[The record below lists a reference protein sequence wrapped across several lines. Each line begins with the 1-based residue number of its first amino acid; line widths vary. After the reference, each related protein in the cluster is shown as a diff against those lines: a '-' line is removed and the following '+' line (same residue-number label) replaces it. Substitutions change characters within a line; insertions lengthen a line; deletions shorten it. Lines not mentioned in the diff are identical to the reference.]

1 MKASLKYLHTTTVS
15 QHIYLPYPEPI
26 SLFKKG
32 FTTSPTD
39 MDHVG
44 KRKGNVEK
52 YKKNPKQTKLG
63 FFAGLALSQ
72 LQPTEKN
79 VPNTGMPW
87 MCRLRCIQC
96 ADVIN
101 WSCRN

>member
-52 YKKNPKQTKLG
+52 YKKTQNKQNWASLQDWLYHNSNLLRKMFLT
-63 FFAGLALSQ
+63 LACHGC
-72 LQPTEKN
+72 
-79 VPNTGMPW
+79 VG
-87 MCRLRCIQC
+87 
-96 ADVIN
+96 
-101 WSCRN
+101 